1 MDRHK
6 AESDVFE
13 HPINDIV
20 EVVELLFLP
29 FLHDYGFTLVQARGS
44 TAYGIATFKSDA
56 LTLYVECDFTNV
68 SRCGCD
74 VMICRNEATGLASI
88 DDRSISPRMSDLNNA
103 FASRVSPEARA
114 ENIEFFAQLSP
125 ELTANRSLEK
135 VAREL
140 RLVLPLYLEDLRSK
154 DNE

>member
-1 MDRHK
+1 M
-6 AESDVFE
+6 
-13 HPINDIV
+13 
-20 EVVELLFLP
+20 
-29 FLHDYGFTLVQARGS
+29 
-44 TAYGIATFKSDA
+44 
-56 LTLYVECDFTNV
+56 
-68 SRCGCD
+68 
-74 VMICRNEATGLASI
+74 
-88 DDRSISPRMSDLNNA
+88 
-103 FASRVSPEARA
+103 SPEARA